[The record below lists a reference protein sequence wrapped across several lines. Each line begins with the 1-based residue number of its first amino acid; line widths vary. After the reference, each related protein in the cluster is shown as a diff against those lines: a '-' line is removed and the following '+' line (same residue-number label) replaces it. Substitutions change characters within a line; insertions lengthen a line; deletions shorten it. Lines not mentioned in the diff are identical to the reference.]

1 VDGDAAALDGL
12 DADAVTRQVDAY
24 LAGIVATQVPEA
36 LKTVGVRVWLP
47 PDGRRH
53 DSDVSSLMLRAPDGH
68 LVPLARV
75 ASVEHVT
82 GQRS

>member
-36 LKTVGVRVWLP
+36 AE
-47 PDGRRH
+47 DSRRP
-53 DSDVSSLMLRAPDGH
+53 R
-68 LVPLARV
+68 LA
-75 ASVEHVT
+75 AA
-82 GQRS
+82 